1 MEKVKRPT
9 ISLTLSIALS
19 IIGLVLIPI
28 LVLLP
33 KIENF
38 QSYSNQS
45 IIGILFTAVCFLG
58 LVAALKPAK
67 CRSIFVKTQNPLPQA
82 NKVYNSVQIKG
93 HHPDCQNYVG
103 NRIKIRER
111 VFCAAC
117 TGLIVGAIIALVGTI
132 FYFFVGLN
140 LEQVGLLLLAVGEI
154 GVSLGLTQIWVFG
167 YVKVM
172 LNLVFVVGSFAT
184 LVAVDTIARSFFVD
198 LYVLGLILFLLWFR
212 ILLSEWN
219 NRQICS
225 KCRLCFH

>member
-9 ISLTLSIALS
+9 ITLTFPIALS

-58 LVAALKPAK
+58 LAAALKPAK
-67 CRSIFVKTQNPLPQA
+67 CRSIFEKTQNPLPQT
-82 NKVYNSVQIKG
+82 NKVYSVQIKG
-93 HHPDCQNYVG
+93 HHPDCQNYAG
-103 NRIKIRER
+103 NRIKIRKR

-117 TGLIVGAIIALVGTI
+117 TGLIVGAIIALFGTI
-132 FYFFVGLN
+132 FYFFAGLN
-140 LEQVGLLLLAVGEI
+140 LEPGGLWLLALGEI
-154 GVSLGLTQIWVFG
+154 GVSLGLTQIWSAGF
-167 YVKVM
+167 VKVL

-225 KCRLCFH
+225 KCQLCFH